1 MKPTTDIATMIGA
14 AFGIIVVAVAGL
26 LLEAWVLGIILSWFS
41 VTLTFWQNF
50 LIILLANAI
59 FKNSGGSSK

>member
-1 MKPTTDIATMIGA
+1 MKTSTALGVVFGVIVLAT
-14 AFGIIVVAVAGL
+14 AGL
-26 LLEAWVLGIILSWFS
+26 LLEAWILGIILSWFGVS
-41 VTLTFWQNF
+41 LTFWQNF

>member
-1 MKPTTDIATMIGA
+1 MKLVGL
-14 AFGIIVVAVAGL
+14 AFGVIVLAVAGL
-26 LLEAWVLGIILSWFS
+26 FFEAWLLGVILSWFG

-50 LIILLANAI
+50 AIIVLANMI